1 MLHPGPALEALVL
14 ARVVALA
21 RAGQRVTD
29 RQLVWH
35 RQKPELGH
43 QTLVEQGK
51 LYETRNQKRKTEAV
65 KLMRLYEGDTIT
77 GFDRGLGMAESTSD
91 DVRLMGEPVDITLNL
106 AQSLVDT
113 LDAKIA
119 GLENTKPQITTVDA
133 SWDVRRRAKNADR
146 FIEGQFYERQGRF
159 QDLWDVFRF
168 ALRLAL
174 ASTQTAAVKFLA
186 NERSGKIQA
195 EIHDTL
201 SMWVDCPGSIYDY
214 PSGMG
219 HTSYWDPEKLIEF
232 KGEKFYPGFADDVYA
247 ASTPMTRKSLGL
259 ELFSEDQDT
268 RSNELRR
275 VPVTC
280 GWRFKC
286 YDNPGVYCMSFPGAK
301 QPMAWEKYDEEDPP
315 FVFVGGQKSLTSF
328 WHRTLIKPIVAP
340 ILRVNEILGSIDR
353 SERLT
358 PKGVIF
364 FDPEEIS
371 KEMLAVGDDH
381 ECIPIPGLSGMK
393 GKPVYEAPAPFHPL
407 ALDLVKFY
415 IEQCYGLPGIS
426 ELHAAADVKGDWSGA
441 ALRIRKQLINERFAT
456 IQRAYVQ
463 ASTVEAAKQIIRCAK
478 GLAEVNPDFA
488 STWRGS
494 GFMKEIGV
502 ETLNVLDKYKYDV
515 GMYPVSESKHSPE
528 SELALAQE
536 LLQVGIITGDAYVQ
550 TLQYYDSKQ
559 GAKSNNEAQER
570 LIGIQIDKWLMADR
584 KEMRARNFY
593 KGPIATMDLFAAVIQ
608 VNRATLNAMADEVDD
623 VRIQIFNR
631 YLKDLQKLITLAKT
645 TTANTVATAGGSAA
659 AANAVQAAPNLGAPT
674 PAPASMP
681 APIAA

>member
-1 MLHPGPALEALVL
+1 LS
-14 ARVVALA
+14 
-21 RAGQRVTD
+21 TD
-29 RQLVWH
+29 RKLVWH
-35 RQKPELGH
+35 RQDPEQGH
-43 QTLVEQGK
+43 ATLVEQGK

-119 GLENTKPQITTVDA
+119 GLENTKPQITTVEA

-174 ASTQTAAVKFLA
+174 ASTQTAAVKFIA
-186 NERSGKIQA
+186 NERAGKIQA
-195 EIHDTL
+195 EVHDTL
-201 SMWVDCPGSIYDY
+201 NMWVDCPGSIYDY

-219 HTSYWDPEKLIEF
+219 HTSYWDPEKLLEVY
-232 KGEKFYPGFADDVYA
+232 GEKYPGTGVSMADDVYA
-247 ASTPMTRKSLGL
+247 ASSPMTRKSLGL

-286 YDNPGVYCMSFPGAK
+286 YDKPGVYCSSFPGAK
-301 QPMAWEKYDEEDPP
+301 HPLAWKPYDNEDPP

-364 FDPEEIS
+364 YDPEEVP
-371 KEMLAVGDDH
+371 KELLAVGDDH
-381 ECIPIPGLSGMK
+381 ECIPIAGLSGMK
-393 GKPVYEAPAPFHPL
+393 GKPIYEAPAPFHPL

-463 ASTVEAAKQIIRCAK
+463 ASTVEASKQIIRCAREM
-478 GLAEVNPDFA
+478 AEVNPDFG
-488 STWRGS
+488 STWRGA

-502 ETLNVLDKYKYDV
+502 ETLRVLDKHKYDV
-515 GMYPVSESKHSPE
+515 GVYAVSESKHSPE
-528 SELALAQE
+528 SELALSQE
-536 LLQVGIITGDAYVQ
+536 LLSVGIVTGDAYLQ
-550 TLQYYDSKQ
+550 TLQYFNALQ
-559 GAKSNNEAQER
+559 GAKSNNDAQER

-584 KEMRARNFY
+584 REMRARNFY
-593 KGPIATMDLFAAVIQ
+593 RGPIPTMDLFAAVIQ

-623 VRIQIFNR
+623 VRIQVFNR
-631 YLKDLQKLITLAKT
+631 YLKDLQKLITNSKT
-645 TTANTVATAGGSAA
+645 QAAGQMQAAGGNAA
-659 AANAVQAAPNLGAPT
+659 AAGALQAAPNLGAPS

-681 APIAA
+681 APMAA